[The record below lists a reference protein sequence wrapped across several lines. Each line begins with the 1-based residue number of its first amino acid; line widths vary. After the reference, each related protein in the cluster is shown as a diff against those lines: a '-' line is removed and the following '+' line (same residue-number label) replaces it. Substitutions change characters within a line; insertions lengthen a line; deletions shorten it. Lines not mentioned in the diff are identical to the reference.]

1 MEGDISHL
9 ANILR
14 LPGRDVISGKGKL
27 CLSANYLNKLNKAID
42 TINEEDVTSF
52 QIVQTNNTKSN
63 LIRDTQFLLDLISKT
78 SSLKLIPDE
87 TKDYETVDLSRF
99 KQIKILEIIKLDIN
113 IVTGLQKL
121 RSQIQELT
129 CCKSLKSISEVL
141 QKCGG
146 DNSQCF
152 YWNELKVAN
161 FTHNDITSIDN
172 SFERTLSLHTVDLSH
187 NQLSKLDFTSVLPNL
202 KHLNLSYNKLDT
214 VPIFKGQIQNRL
226 QVLVLNNNFIENI
239 QGLTSLF
246 NLQQLDLG
254 YNCLLD
260 HKTLLSVSHLVS
272 LQSLNLQ
279 GNPLA
284 FHPYHRQLSC
294 NYLNKN
300 AATVKF
306 LLDGHILTKNEKILT
321 GSLYPIAPKLQTSC
335 SLNSLESSAA
345 SVQEKS
351 RKVRYVNIEE
361 SDVVK
366 ENEPEFTPNTSS
378 QHLEIKRQVE
388 KLREEYGEAW
398 LYQHSGLIVQ
408 DVLGLDKAT
417 ILSSTPIEQVI
428 PINTTQESD
437 DISTFNEDSSTNE
450 NYRTAE
456 MENSFHSPEPNE
468 EVSDVSDGEDV
479 VSVGESCM
487 FLATNIGSKNTSMFV
502 ALTDCCI
509 SERDITTIKEKAR
522 WHINTIIS
530 CEKCVEENRIK
541 IEFDT
546 LRRDRKQRIYEFS
559 SEDIETFYDNIKGK
573 IDSVLNSKSKTD
585 DCNLDYQCMKCSEIF
600 QKSKSALLNT
610 PSIKCPYCTSP
621 MVVEKI

>member
-1 MEGDISHL
+1 MEAEISHL

-27 CLSANYLNKLNKAID
+27 CLSANYLNKLNKAIE
-42 TINEEDVTSF
+42 TTNEEDVTSF
-52 QIVQTNNTKSN
+52 QMVQTNNTKSN
-63 LIRDTQFLLDLISKT
+63 LIRDTQFLLDLVSKT

-87 TKDYETVDLSRF
+87 TKDYDTVDLSRF

-146 DNSQCF
+146 DNSQSF

-161 FTHNDITSIDN
+161 FTHNDISDIDN

-187 NQLSKLDFTSVLPNL
+187 NQLAKIDFVSILPNL
-202 KHLNLSYNKLDT
+202 KHLNLSYNKLDS

-226 QVLVLNNNFIENI
+226 QVLVLNNNFIENL
-239 QGLTSLF
+239 QGVTSLS

-254 YNCLLD
+254 HNCLLD

-284 FHPYHRQLSC
+284 FHPYHKQLSC

-306 LLDGHILTKNEKILT
+306 LLDGHILSKSEKLLT
-321 GSLYPIAPKLQTSC
+321 GSLYPITPALQTSC
-335 SLNSLESSAA
+335 STNSLESSMA

-351 RKVRYVNIEE
+351 RRVRYVTIQE

-366 ENEPEFTPNTSS
+366 ESEPEFTPNTSS

-417 ILSSTPIEQVI
+417 ILSSTPIEQ
-428 PINTTQESD
+428 PIVPTDATQESEY
-437 DISTFNEDSSTNE
+437 ISTCIDGSSTSDNFC
-450 NYRTAE
+450 TAD
-456 MENSFHSPEPNE
+456 MEYSNSCCEPND

-487 FLATNIGSKNTSMFV
+487 FLATNIGSNTQMFV

-530 CEKCVEENRIK
+530 CEKCAENNRIK

-546 LRRDRKQRIYEFS
+546 LRRDRKQRLYEFN
-559 SEDIETFYDNIKGK
+559 SEDIETFYVNIRDK
-573 IDSVLNSKSKTD
+573 IDSVLSSKSKTD
-585 DCNLDYQCMKCSEIF
+585 DKNLHYQCMKCSEVF

-610 PSIKCPYCTSP
+610 PSITCPYCTSP
-621 MVVEKI
+621 MVVEKM